1 MAKLTQDE
9 KLKRTRS
16 LLSAPTR
23 ADILDELVRESERL
37 GLYERPKLQPR
48 PDEIGYT

>member
-9 KLKRTRS
+9 KLKRTRV
-16 LLSAPTR
+16 LLSALPR
-23 ADILDELVRESERL
+23 EYEPVLQEVEPGVFVVRERI
-37 GLYERPKLQPR
+37 QPR